1 MVVPKYHLVWQV
13 CFLDKKLL
21 ISEVINIASIEY
33 FMAAIYVQPKEKV
46 IKEKE
51 KHATCL
57 PSIYVDGMM
66 FVIVWLLA
74 QHGGF
79 VTPTP

>member
-33 FMAAIYVQPKEKV
+33 FMAAIYVQPKEK
-46 IKEKE
+46 E